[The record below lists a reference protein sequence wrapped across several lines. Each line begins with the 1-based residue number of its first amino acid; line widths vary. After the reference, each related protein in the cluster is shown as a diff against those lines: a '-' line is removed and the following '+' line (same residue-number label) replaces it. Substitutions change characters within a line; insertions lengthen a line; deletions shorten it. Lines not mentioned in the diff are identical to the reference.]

1 MGRLTSA
8 VPPSQQQLQ
17 GKANRTQGSQS
28 FRPQGSQSFP
38 SRPENPAGVAAVAA
52 VDTPV
57 VIFFC
62 SDAADATGETTMGKG
77 KAKEAAAAPYAYVAE
92 CDGCSAFAV
101 CGVMPTKRALF
112 NVYIL
117 VLRAAQGVRLA
128 YVLLNRA
135 DDGRQLQEKTDTKVQ
150 DITLAQAYWLFVK
163 PGLELTD
170 DMPSDDEVP
179 IVLDFFRRA
188 APPNRPPDLSGLCWQ
203 PRLALAGALPLGCVR
218 QSVRIQGLVAKP
230 HFNNL
235 TGLVEGVL
243 DTGRII
249 VSLHLPYNGTEA
261 LTLKPE
267 TVKPWRCSTGRRWRR
282 RQCNLRLTCSRRT
295 AQ

>member
-1 MGRLTSA
+1 
-8 VPPSQQQLQ
+8 
-17 GKANRTQGSQS
+17 
-28 FRPQGSQSFP
+28 
-38 SRPENPAGVAAVAA
+38 
-52 VDTPV
+52 
-57 VIFFC
+57 
-62 SDAADATGETTMGKG
+62 
-77 KAKEAAAAPYAYVAE
+77 
-92 CDGCSAFAV
+92 
-101 CGVMPTKRALF
+101 
-112 NVYIL
+112 
-117 VLRAAQGVRLA
+117 
-128 YVLLNRA
+128 VLLNRA

-267 TVKPWRCSTGRRWRR
+267 TLEVLDWPPVAPSAMQLAVDMLPSDSAVKTKSAVLAGTELEVVGCLTMAGSFMDDEFCTEMYTNKGRAVSWFLSSACLGVLGFTGPAGAGKR
-282 RQCNLRLTCSRRT
+282 
-295 AQ
+295 